1 METSEGWAIKQ
12 VTSVGN
18 WGSVPQGVLGP
29 LGACGVLFQ
38 GPSPRTRE
46 LGCLSPTPITGTAY
60 LLPGSSISNTSSLLH
75 AEQRSFQKPEK
86 ASGSGTQVLPAG
98 GWTQVDRHGKGQ
110 GDMGG
115 MPTAF
120 VTVLHELLSLETEA
134 LKGSLAGK
142 RQGGEGFRSHQMTTK
157 PAPDVTF
164 CGFPCICH
172 TCKEKAGV

>member
-1 METSEGWAIKQ
+1 M
-12 VTSVGN
+12 TSVGN
-18 WGSVPQGVLGP
+18 WGSVSRGVLGP

-60 LLPGSSISNTSSLLH
+60 LLPGASISNTSSLLH

-86 ASGSGTQVLPAG
+86 ASGSGTQVLKGRGDVASPG
-98 GWTQVDRHGKGQ
+98 GWTQVDRHGKGR
-110 GDMGG
+110 GNMGG

-120 VTVLHELLSLETEA
+120 VTVLHELLFLETEA

-142 RQGGEGFRSHQMTTK
+142 RQGGEGFQSHQVTTN
-157 PAPDVTF
+157 PAPDLTF

-172 TCKEKAGV
+172 TYKEKAGV